1 MAGATPASPAALV
14 TALSERARPPGLERL
29 SLLH

>member
-14 TALSERARPPGLERL
+14 TALSERKRPLAAERG